1 MYPHWDKQ
9 ALKMYIMKCPAIK
22 IAAKTYLGD
31 PIFVWTKMCD
41 SPLRSQLTDWEPLN
55 LDIGR
60 NKKERKPPL
69 IEKQNFWWQEYCR
82 SYFSRPE
89 PRLTRNTIRVASLM
103 SQAGKV
109 MTWTQTSDNPLVC
122 PSVMRIPVQSWV
134 IRLSFSRAI
143 SSTAP
148 GYSIILRLFYANLPR
163 KKD

>member
-41 SPLRSQLTDWEPLN
+41 SPLMSQLTDWEPLN
-55 LDIGR
+55 LDIRR

-109 MTWTQTSDNPLVC
+109 MTCTQTSDNPF
-122 PSVMRIPVQSWV
+122 
-134 IRLSFSRAI
+134 FSHAN
-143 SSTAP
+143 SSTVL
-148 GYSIILRLFYANLPR
+148 GYSAVLQSCHFQYSSGLFYYSETILC
-163 KKD
+163 